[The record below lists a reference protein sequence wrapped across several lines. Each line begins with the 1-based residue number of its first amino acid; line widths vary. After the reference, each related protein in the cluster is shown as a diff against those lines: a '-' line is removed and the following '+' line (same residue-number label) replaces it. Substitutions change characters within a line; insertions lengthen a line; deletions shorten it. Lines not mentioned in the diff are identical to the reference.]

1 MIHRSVAAATV
12 SLLLAIGSTDLH
24 AQNPLGFELRG
35 GLASPSG
42 ELDESPLER
51 GVGFEGS
58 VSYRFQPRLSAYF
71 GWDWWRFEADEGF
84 AGAGVD
90 LEETGFAFG
99 LRYDQPFS
107 GRRESGPGFW
117 IRGGGTADHFELED
131 ADGRIIADSG
141 YGPGWEVGAGLSL
154 PWAGWRLTPGVRVRY
169 LSRDVEVES
178 RRFNLGLRTFAFEFG
193 VAHAF

>member
-1 MIHRSVAAATV
+1 MTNRFVVLAVTALLITAA
-12 SLLLAIGSTDLH
+12 STELR
-24 AQNPLGFELRG
+24 AQRPLGFELRG
-35 GLASPSG
+35 GIASPSG
-42 ELDESPLER
+42 ELDDSQLQR
-51 GVGFEGS
+51 GIGFEGS
-58 VSYRFQPRLSAYF
+58 VSYRLQPRLSAYF
-71 GWDWWRFEADEGF
+71 GWDWWRFAADEAF

-99 LRYDQPFS
+99 LRYDRPLP
-107 GRRESGPGFW
+107 GRRDSGPGVW
-117 IRGGGTADHFELED
+117 LRAGGTADHFELED

-169 LSRDVEVES
+169 LSRDVEVND
-178 RRFNLGLRTFAFEFG
+178 RRFNLGLRTYAFEFG